1 MAVWELAILIL
12 ALTYGFVN
20 VFSMIYMVKLM
31 NKYDGIITR
40 GLKLAEKGLDQLEKQ
55 MSEDDELI

>member
-12 ALTYGFVN
+12 ALTYGLVQ
-20 VFSMIYMVKLM
+20 VFSMVYMVKLM

-40 GLKLAEKGLDQLEKQ
+40 VLKLNQIISHQTYNSLFLFV
-55 MSEDDELI
+55 

>member
-12 ALTYGFVN
+12 ALTYGLVQ
-20 VFSMIYMVKLM
+20 VFSMVYMVKLM

-40 GLKLAEKGLDQLEKQ
+40 VLKLTEKGLDQLEKQ
-55 MSEDDELI
+55 MSEDDD